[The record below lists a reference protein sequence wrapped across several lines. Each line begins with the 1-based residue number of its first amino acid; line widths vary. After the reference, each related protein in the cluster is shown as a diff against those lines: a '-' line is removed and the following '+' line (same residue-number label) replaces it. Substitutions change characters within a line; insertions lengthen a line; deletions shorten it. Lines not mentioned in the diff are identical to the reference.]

1 MVNILDSVL
10 NKEILLS
17 IIRFGAGFALVLG
30 IGSWI
35 RAKKQIDYLTS
46 SILILTAIFQFVDEF
61 SLSMISQTWLRKSLF
76 LIDIV
81 ALAASGTLVFLIST
95 MSFKKYSKL
104 PLIYYSNLLGPFIL
118 SLPIITFYEQEG
130 SKELEFFLFAADLYV
145 FVYFVI
151 AIANVFIDKK
161 YDSPTVNFRKILT
174 FVILISL
181 CIPLEILGIMF
192 ENKSLILLSS
202 VHTTFTVIFYYFL
215 TLIHPNLLD
224 FFSLESGKNFVKR
237 SLLHD
242 VDITALEKKLVHIIK
257 EERIYLDEDIRLP
270 DVSEELGI
278 SVHQLSFFL
287 NNHLGMNFNNYIN
300 RFRVEEA
307 KSMLIND
314 PSRSV
319 VSVGIAVGFNS
330 NSSFYKAFLKETGMS
345 PKQFRETQTKVIHF
359 QSSPS
364 PTTDVPSETKLYL

>member
-1 MVNILDSVL
+1 MNILDSIL
-10 NKEILLS
+10 NQEILLS
-17 IIRFGAGFALVLG
+17 LIRFGAGFALVLG
-30 IGSWI
+30 IGNWI
-35 RAKKQIDYLTS
+35 RAGKQIDYLVS
-46 SILILTAIFQFVDEF
+46 SVLILTAIFQFIDE
-61 SLSMISQTWLRKSLF
+61 STLNMIPQTWLRKLLF

-81 ALAASGTLVFLIST
+81 ALAASGTLIFLIST
-95 MSFKKYSKL
+95 MSFKRYSKL
-104 PLIYYSNLLGPFIL
+104 PLIYYWNLIGPLIL
-118 SLPIITFYEQEG
+118 SLPIATFYEQHG
-130 SKELEFFLFAADLYV
+130 NKELEFFLFAADLYV

-151 AIANVFIDKK
+151 AVANIFIDKK
-161 YDSPTVNFRKILT
+161 YESSTMSFKTILSL
-174 FVILISL
+174 VILISL
-181 CIPLEILGIMF
+181 CIPLEILGIVF

-215 TLIHPNLLD
+215 TLIRPNLLD
-224 FFSLESGKNFVKR
+224 IISSESGKNFVKR

-242 VDITALEKKLVHIIK
+242 VDINALEKRLIHIIK

-300 RFRVEEA
+300 QFRVEEA

-359 QSSPS
+359 QSSS
-364 PTTDVPSETKLYL
+364 TDIQFRN

>member
-1 MVNILDSVL
+1 MNILDSIL
-10 NKEILLS
+10 NKDILLS
-17 IIRFGAGFALVLG
+17 LIRFGAGFALVLG

-35 RAKKQIDYLTS
+35 RAKKQIDYLVS
-46 SILILTAIFQFVDEF
+46 SALILTAIFQFVDEF
-61 SLSMISQTWLRKSLF
+61 SLSMVSPTWLRKSLF

-145 FVYFVI
+145 FVYFII
-151 AIANVFIDKK
+151 AIANIFIDKK
-161 YDSPTVNFRKILT
+161 HEFPTVSFRKILT
-174 FVILISL
+174 LVILISL
-181 CIPLEILGIMF
+181 CIPLEIIGIVF
-192 ENKSLILLSS
+192 ENKFLILLSS
-202 VHTTFTVIFYYFL
+202 VHTTFTLIFYYFL

-224 FFSLESGKNFVKR
+224 FLSIEPGKNLVKR

-242 VDITALEKKLVHIIK
+242 VDINALEKKLVHIIK

-359 QSSPS
+359 QSSP
-364 PTTDVPSETKLYL
+364 TADVPSETKLYL

>member
-1 MVNILDSVL
+1 MNILDSIL
-10 NKEILLS
+10 DKEILLS
-17 IIRFGAGFALVLG
+17 LVRFGAGFALVLG
-30 IGSWI
+30 VGSWA
-35 RAKKQIDYLTS
+35 RAKKQIDYLIS
-46 SILILTAIFQFVDEF
+46 SVLILTAIFQFVDEF
-61 SLSMISQTWLRKSLF
+61 SLSIISQTWLRKSLF

-151 AIANVFIDKK
+151 AIANIFIDKK
-161 YDSPTVNFRKILT
+161 YEFSTVNFRKVFTLVVLT
-174 FVILISL
+174 SL
-181 CIPLEILGIMF
+181 CIPLEILGIVF

-202 VHTTFTVIFYYFL
+202 VHTTFAVIFYYFL
-215 TLIHPNLLD
+215 TLTHPNLLD
-224 FFSLESGKNFVKR
+224 FFSLEPGKNFVKR

-242 VDITALEKKLVHIIK
+242 VDIDALEKKLIHIIK

-345 PKQFRETQTKVIHF
+345 PKQFREAQTKVIHF
-359 QSSPS
+359 QSSP
-364 PTTDVPSETKLYL
+364 TTDVPSETNLSL

>member
-1 MVNILDSVL
+1 MMNILDSIL
-10 NKEILLS
+10 NQEILLS
-17 IIRFGAGFALVLG
+17 LIRFGAGFALVLG
-30 IGSWI
+30 IGNWI
-35 RAKKQIDYLTS
+35 RARKQIDYLVS
-46 SILILTAIFQFVDEF
+46 SVLILTAIFQFIDE
-61 SLSMISQTWLRKSLF
+61 STLNMIPQTWLRKLLF

-81 ALAASGTLVFLIST
+81 ALAASGTLIFLIST
-95 MSFKKYSKL
+95 MSFKRYSKL
-104 PLIYYSNLLGPFIL
+104 PLIYYWNLIGPLIL
-118 SLPIITFYEQEG
+118 SLPIATFYEQHG
-130 SKELEFFLFAADLYV
+130 NKELEFFLFAADLYV

-151 AIANVFIDKK
+151 AVANIFIDKK
-161 YDSPTVNFRKILT
+161 YESSTMSFKTILSL
-174 FVILISL
+174 VILISL
-181 CIPLEILGIMF
+181 CIPLEILGIVF

-215 TLIHPNLLD
+215 TLIRPNLLD
-224 FFSLESGKNFVKR
+224 IISSESGKNFVKR

-242 VDITALEKKLVHIIK
+242 VDINALEKRLIHIIK

-300 RFRVEEA
+300 QFRVEEA

-359 QSSPS
+359 QSSS
-364 PTTDVPSETKLYL
+364 TDIQFRN

>member
-1 MVNILDSVL
+1 MVNILDSIL
-10 NKEILLS
+10 NKDILLS
-17 IIRFGAGFALVLG
+17 LIRFGAGFALVLG

-35 RAKKQIDYLTS
+35 RAKKQIDYLVS
-46 SILILTAIFQFVDEF
+46 SALILTAIFQFVDEF
-61 SLSMISQTWLRKSLF
+61 SLSMVSSTWLRKSLF

-145 FVYFVI
+145 FVYFII
-151 AIANVFIDKK
+151 AIANIFIDKK
-161 YDSPTVNFRKILT
+161 HEFPTVSFRKILT
-174 FVILISL
+174 LVILISL
-181 CIPLEILGIMF
+181 CIPLEIIGIVF

-202 VHTTFTVIFYYFL
+202 VHTTFTLIFYYFL

-224 FFSLESGKNFVKR
+224 FLSIEPGKNLVKR

-242 VDITALEKKLVHIIK
+242 VDINALEKKLVHIIK

-359 QSSPS
+359 QSSP
-364 PTTDVPSETKLYL
+364 TADVPSETKLYL

>member
-1 MVNILDSVL
+1 MMNILDSML

-17 IIRFGAGFALVLG
+17 LIRFGAGFALVLG

-35 RAKKQIDYLTS
+35 RAKKQIDYLIS
-46 SILILTAIFQFVDEF
+46 SVLILTAIFQFVDEF
-61 SLSMISQTWLRKSLF
+61 SLNMISQTWLRKSLF

-118 SLPIITFYEQEG
+118 SLPILTFYEQEG
-130 SKELEFFLFAADLYV
+130 SKELQFFLFAADLYV

-161 YDSPTVNFRKILT
+161 YESSTVNFRKILIL
-174 FVILISL
+174 VVLISL

-224 FFSLESGKNFVKR
+224 FFFLEPGKNFVKR

-242 VDITALEKKLVHIIK
+242 VDINALEKKLVHIIK

-359 QSSPS
+359 QSSP
-364 PTTDVPSETKLYL
+364 TTDVPSETKLYL

>member
-1 MVNILDSVL
+1 MNILDSIL
-10 NKEILLS
+10 NQEILLS
-17 IIRFGAGFALVLG
+17 LIRFGAGFALVLG
-30 IGSWI
+30 IGNWI
-35 RAKKQIDYLTS
+35 RARKQIDYLVS
-46 SILILTAIFQFVDEF
+46 SVLIFTAIFQFIDE
-61 SLSMISQTWLRKSLF
+61 SVLNTIPQTWLRKLLF

-81 ALAASGTLVFLIST
+81 ALAASGTLIFLIST
-95 MSFKKYSKL
+95 MSFKRYSKL
-104 PLIYYSNLLGPFIL
+104 PLIYYWNLIGPLIL
-118 SLPIITFYEQEG
+118 SLPIATFYEQQG

-151 AIANVFIDKK
+151 AVANIFIDKK
-161 YDSPTVNFRKILT
+161 YESSAMSFKTILSL
-174 FVILISL
+174 VILISL
-181 CIPLEILGIMF
+181 CIPLEILGIVF

-215 TLIHPNLLD
+215 TLIRPNLLD
-224 FFSLESGKNFVKR
+224 IISSKSGKNFVKR

-242 VDITALEKKLVHIIK
+242 VDISALEKKLIHIIK

-359 QSSPS
+359 QSSS
-364 PTTDVPSETKLYL
+364 ADIQFRN

>member
-1 MVNILDSVL
+1 MNILDSIL
-10 NKEILLS
+10 NQEILLS
-17 IIRFGAGFALVLG
+17 LIRFGAGFALVLG
-30 IGSWI
+30 IGNWI
-35 RAKKQIDYLTS
+35 RARKQIDYLVS
-46 SILILTAIFQFVDEF
+46 SVLILTAIFQFIDE
-61 SLSMISQTWLRKSLF
+61 STLNMIPQTWLRKLLF

-81 ALAASGTLVFLIST
+81 ALAASGTLIFLIST
-95 MSFKKYSKL
+95 MSFKRYSKL
-104 PLIYYSNLLGPFIL
+104 PLIYYWNLIGPLIL
-118 SLPIITFYEQEG
+118 SLPIATFYEQHG
-130 SKELEFFLFAADLYV
+130 NKELEFFLFAADLYV

-151 AIANVFIDKK
+151 AVANIFIDKK
-161 YDSPTVNFRKILT
+161 YESSTMSFKTILSL
-174 FVILISL
+174 VILISL
-181 CIPLEILGIMF
+181 CIPLEILGIVF

-215 TLIHPNLLD
+215 TLIRPNLLD
-224 FFSLESGKNFVKR
+224 IISSESGKNFVKR

-242 VDITALEKKLVHIIK
+242 VDINALEKRLIHIIK

-300 RFRVEEA
+300 QFRVEEA

-359 QSSPS
+359 QSSS
-364 PTTDVPSETKLYL
+364 TDIQFRN

>member
-1 MVNILDSVL
+1 MNILDSVL

-130 SKELEFFLFAADLYV
+130 SKELEFSFLQ
-145 FVYFVI
+145 
-151 AIANVFIDKK
+151 
-161 YDSPTVNFRKILT
+161 
-174 FVILISL
+174 
-181 CIPLEILGIMF
+181 
-192 ENKSLILLSS
+192 
-202 VHTTFTVIFYYFL
+202 
-215 TLIHPNLLD
+215 
-224 FFSLESGKNFVKR
+224 
-237 SLLHD
+237 
-242 VDITALEKKLVHIIK
+242 
-257 EERIYLDEDIRLP
+257 RIYTF
-270 DVSEELGI
+270 
-278 SVHQLSFFL
+278 SFIL
-287 NNHLGMNFNNYIN
+287 
-300 RFRVEEA
+300 
-307 KSMLIND
+307 
-314 PSRSV
+314 
-319 VSVGIAVGFNS
+319 
-330 NSSFYKAFLKETGMS
+330 
-345 PKQFRETQTKVIHF
+345 
-359 QSSPS
+359 
-364 PTTDVPSETKLYL
+364 

>member
-1 MVNILDSVL
+1 MNILDSIL
-10 NKEILLS
+10 NKDILLS
-17 IIRFGAGFALVLG
+17 LIRFGAGFALVLG

-35 RAKKQIDYLTS
+35 RAKKQIDYLVS
-46 SILILTAIFQFVDEF
+46 SALILTAIFQFVDEF
-61 SLSMISQTWLRKSLF
+61 SLSMVSSTWLRKSLF

-145 FVYFVI
+145 FVYFII
-151 AIANVFIDKK
+151 AIANIFIDKK
-161 YDSPTVNFRKILT
+161 HEFPTVSFRKILT
-174 FVILISL
+174 LVILISL
-181 CIPLEILGIMF
+181 CIPLEIIGIVF

-202 VHTTFTVIFYYFL
+202 VHTTFTLIFYYFL

-224 FFSLESGKNFVKR
+224 FLSIEPGKNLVKR

-242 VDITALEKKLVHIIK
+242 VDINALEKKLVHIIK

-359 QSSPS
+359 QSSP
-364 PTTDVPSETKLYL
+364 TADVPSETKLYL

>member
-1 MVNILDSVL
+1 MMNILDSIL
-10 NKEILLS
+10 NQEILLS
-17 IIRFGAGFALVLG
+17 LIRFGAGFALVLG
-30 IGSWI
+30 IGNWI
-35 RAKKQIDYLTS
+35 RAGKQIDYLVS
-46 SILILTAIFQFVDEF
+46 SVLILTAIFQFIDE
-61 SLSMISQTWLRKSLF
+61 STLNMIPQTWLRKLLF

-81 ALAASGTLVFLIST
+81 ALAASGTLIFLIST
-95 MSFKKYSKL
+95 MSFKRYSKL
-104 PLIYYSNLLGPFIL
+104 PLIYYWNLIGPLIL
-118 SLPIITFYEQEG
+118 SLPIATFYEQHG
-130 SKELEFFLFAADLYV
+130 NKELEFFLFAADLYV

-151 AIANVFIDKK
+151 AVANIFIDKK
-161 YDSPTVNFRKILT
+161 YESSTMSFKTILSL
-174 FVILISL
+174 VILISL
-181 CIPLEILGIMF
+181 CIPLEILGIVF

-215 TLIHPNLLD
+215 TLIRPNLLD
-224 FFSLESGKNFVKR
+224 IISSESGKNFVKR

-242 VDITALEKKLVHIIK
+242 VDINALEKRLIHIIK

-300 RFRVEEA
+300 QFRVEEA

-359 QSSPS
+359 QSSS
-364 PTTDVPSETKLYL
+364 TDIQFRN

>member
-1 MVNILDSVL
+1 MVNILDSIL
-10 NKEILLS
+10 NKDILLS
-17 IIRFGAGFALVLG
+17 LIRFGAGFALVLG

-35 RAKKQIDYLTS
+35 RAKKQIDYLVS
-46 SILILTAIFQFVDEF
+46 SALMLTAIFQFVDEF
-61 SLSMISQTWLRKSLF
+61 SLSMVSPTWLRKSLF

-145 FVYFVI
+145 FVYFII
-151 AIANVFIDKK
+151 AIANIFIDKK
-161 YDSPTVNFRKILT
+161 HEFPTVSFRKILT
-174 FVILISL
+174 LVILISL
-181 CIPLEILGIMF
+181 CIPLEIIGIVF

-202 VHTTFTVIFYYFL
+202 VHTTFTLIFYYFL

-224 FFSLESGKNFVKR
+224 FLSIEPGKNLVKR

-242 VDITALEKKLVHIIK
+242 VDINALEKKLVHIIK

-359 QSSPS
+359 QSSP
-364 PTTDVPSETKLYL
+364 TADVPSETKLYL

>member
-1 MVNILDSVL
+1 MMNILDSIL
-10 NKEILLS
+10 NKDILLS
-17 IIRFGAGFALVLG
+17 LIRFGAGFALVLG

-35 RAKKQIDYLTS
+35 RAKKQIDYLVS
-46 SILILTAIFQFVDEF
+46 SALILTAIFQFVDEF
-61 SLSMISQTWLRKSLF
+61 SLSMVSPTWLRKSLF

-145 FVYFVI
+145 FVYFII
-151 AIANVFIDKK
+151 AIANIFIDKK
-161 YDSPTVNFRKILT
+161 HEFPTVSFRKILT
-174 FVILISL
+174 LVILISL
-181 CIPLEILGIMF
+181 CIPLEIIGIVF

-202 VHTTFTVIFYYFL
+202 VHTTFTLIFYYFL

-224 FFSLESGKNFVKR
+224 FLSIEPGKNLVKR

-242 VDITALEKKLVHIIK
+242 VDINALEKKLVHIIK

-359 QSSPS
+359 QSSP
-364 PTTDVPSETKLYL
+364 TAEVPSETKLYL

>member
-1 MVNILDSVL
+1 MVNILDSML

-17 IIRFGAGFALVLG
+17 LIRFGAGFALVLG
-30 IGSWI
+30 IGNWV
-35 RAKKQIDYLTS
+35 RAKKQIDYLIS
-46 SILILTAIFQFVDEF
+46 LVLILTSVFQFVDES
-61 SLSMISQTWLRKSLF
+61 SLSMVPQAWLRKSLF

-81 ALAASGTLVFLIST
+81 ALAASGTLIFLIST

-151 AIANVFIDKK
+151 AIASIFIDKK
-161 YDSPTVNFRKILT
+161 YESSTVNFRKVFTL
-174 FVILISL
+174 VVLISL
-181 CIPLEILGIMF
+181 CIPLEILGIVF
-192 ENKSLILLSS
+192 ESKSLILLSS
-202 VHTTFTVIFYYFL
+202 AHTAFTVIFYYFF
-215 TLIHPNLLD
+215 TLIYPNLLD
-224 FFSLESGKNFVKR
+224 FFSLEPGKNFVKR

-242 VDITALEKKLVHIIK
+242 MDIDALEKKLIHIIK

-359 QSSPS
+359 QSSS
-364 PTTDVPSETKLYL
+364 ATDVSSETKLYL

>member
-1 MVNILDSVL
+1 MNILDSML

-17 IIRFGAGFALVLG
+17 LIRFGAGFALVLG

-35 RAKKQIDYLTS
+35 RAKKQIDYLIS
-46 SILILTAIFQFVDEF
+46 SVLILTAIFQFVDEF
-61 SLSMISQTWLRKSLF
+61 SLNMISQTWLRKSLF

-118 SLPIITFYEQEG
+118 SLPILTFYEQEG
-130 SKELEFFLFAADLYV
+130 SKELQFFLFAADLYV

-161 YDSPTVNFRKILT
+161 YESSTVNFRKILIL
-174 FVILISL
+174 VVLISL

-224 FFSLESGKNFVKR
+224 FFFLEPGKNFVKR

-242 VDITALEKKLVHIIK
+242 VDINALEKKLVHIIK

-359 QSSPS
+359 QSSP
-364 PTTDVPSETKLYL
+364 TTDVPSETKLYL

>member
-1 MVNILDSVL
+1 MVNILDSIL
-10 NKEILLS
+10 NKDILLS
-17 IIRFGAGFALVLG
+17 LIRFGAGFALVLG

-35 RAKKQIDYLTS
+35 RAKKQIDYLVS
-46 SILILTAIFQFVDEF
+46 SALILTAIFQFVDEF
-61 SLSMISQTWLRKSLF
+61 SLSMVSPTWLRKSLF

-95 MSFKKYSKL
+95 MSVKKYSKL

-161 YDSPTVNFRKILT
+161 HEFPTVSFRKILT
-174 FVILISL
+174 LVILISL
-181 CIPLEILGIMF
+181 CIPLEIIGIVF

-202 VHTTFTVIFYYFL
+202 VHTTFTLIFYYFL

-224 FFSLESGKNFVKR
+224 FLSIEPGKNLVKR

-242 VDITALEKKLVHIIK
+242 VDINALEKKLVHIIK

-359 QSSPS
+359 QSSP
-364 PTTDVPSETKLYL
+364 TADVPSETKLYL

>member
-1 MVNILDSVL
+1 MNILDSIL
-10 NKEILLS
+10 DKEILLS
-17 IIRFGAGFALVLG
+17 LVRFGAGFALVLG
-30 IGSWI
+30 IGSWA
-35 RAKKQIDYLTS
+35 RAKKQIDYLIS
-46 SILILTAIFQFVDEF
+46 SVLILTAIFQFVDEF
-61 SLSMISQTWLRKSLF
+61 SLSIISQTWLRKSLF

-151 AIANVFIDKK
+151 AIANIFIDKK
-161 YDSPTVNFRKILT
+161 YEFSTVNFRKVFTLVVLT
-174 FVILISL
+174 SL
-181 CIPLEILGIMF
+181 CIPLEILGIVF

-202 VHTTFTVIFYYFL
+202 VHTAFAVIFYYFL
-215 TLIHPNLLD
+215 TLTHPNLLD
-224 FFSLESGKNFVKR
+224 FFSLEPGKNFVKR

-242 VDITALEKKLVHIIK
+242 VDIDALEKKLIHIIK

-359 QSSPS
+359 QSSP
-364 PTTDVPSETKLYL
+364 TTDVPSETNLSL

>member
-1 MVNILDSVL
+1 MNILDSIL
-10 NKEILLS
+10 NQEILLS
-17 IIRFGAGFALVLG
+17 LIRFGAGFALVLG
-30 IGSWI
+30 IGNWI
-35 RAKKQIDYLTS
+35 RARKQIDYLVS
-46 SILILTAIFQFVDEF
+46 SVLILTAIFQFIDE
-61 SLSMISQTWLRKSLF
+61 SMLNMIPQTWLRKLLF

-81 ALAASGTLVFLIST
+81 ALAASGTLIFLIST
-95 MSFKKYSKL
+95 MSFKRYSKL
-104 PLIYYSNLLGPFIL
+104 PLIYYWNLIGPLIL
-118 SLPIITFYEQEG
+118 SLPIATFYEQHG
-130 SKELEFFLFAADLYV
+130 NKELEFFLFAADLYV

-151 AIANVFIDKK
+151 AVANIFIDKK
-161 YDSPTVNFRKILT
+161 YESSTMSFKTILSL
-174 FVILISL
+174 VILISL
-181 CIPLEILGIMF
+181 CIPLEILGIVF

-215 TLIHPNLLD
+215 TLIRPNLLD
-224 FFSLESGKNFVKR
+224 IISSESGKNFVKR

-242 VDITALEKKLVHIIK
+242 VDINALEKRLIHIIK

-300 RFRVEEA
+300 QFRVEEA

-359 QSSPS
+359 QSSS
-364 PTTDVPSETKLYL
+364 TDIQFRN